1 MSLQA
6 TPRADRVHIA
16 VFGLRNSGKSSL
28 VNGITGQNISIV
40 SDVPGTTTNPVYKSM
55 EIHGIG
61 PCVFIDTAGFDD
73 VGGIG
78 KLRIGQTQK
87 IVDKTDIGILVFDG
101 TLLMSRS
108 NLLADLLSE
117 QENHWLNALKKKR
130 IPVIGV
136 LNKTDLYHSKAAQV
150 AGAIEKACNIPV
162 IPVSTITRQGID
174 SLREQLIRSLP
185 EDFESD
191 SITENLV
198 KEGDVVLLVMPQD
211 IQAPK
216 GRLILPQVQ
225 VIRELLDK
233 KCIVQCVTADKLEDG
248 LAALAHPPKLIITD
262 SQVFRRVYDNKPAE
276 SMLTSFSV
284 LLAGYKGD
292 LKYFAESACAIER
305 LTENSRVLIAEACT
319 HAPLEEDVGRVKIP
333 AMLRKRVGQGLKVD
347 IVAGADFPADL
358 SGYDLIIHCGACM
371 FNRKHVLS
379 RVEKARAAG
388 VPMTNYGVTIAYLSG
403 ILDKISMT
411 V

>member
-40 SDVPGTTTNPVYKSM
+40 SDVPGTTTDPVYKSM

-108 NLLADLLSE
+108 NLLADPLSE

-379 RVEKARAAG
+379 RVEKARAAK

-403 ILDKISMT
+403 ILDKISMP